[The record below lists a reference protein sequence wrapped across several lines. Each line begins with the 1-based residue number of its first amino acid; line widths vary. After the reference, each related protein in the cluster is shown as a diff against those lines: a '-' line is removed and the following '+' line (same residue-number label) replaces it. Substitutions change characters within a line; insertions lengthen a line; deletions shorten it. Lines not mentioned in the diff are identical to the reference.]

1 MIQVAAFVI
10 AGIEDGVGGGQG
22 ERERGRGTA
31 NGDQSWMWSWRIGER
46 IEDRER
52 NAELAKVGAFTE
64 RQRMSHS

>member
-31 NGDQSWMWSWRIGER
+31 NGDQSWRIGER